1 MKKTKLLNASLSHY
15 IATLGH
21 TDSLVICDS
30 GLPISNQ
37 VERIDLALEAGVP
50 AFLQTVDVVISEMF
64 VEHAVVAKEIREKN
78 PQIHDALLDSLRKLS
93 EQQGNCIAVEYVEHE
108 EFKVLSSES
117 KAAVRTGEFSPYAN
131 IILYSGVPF

>member
-64 VEHAVVAKEIREKN
+64 VEHAVVAKEIREK
-78 PQIHDALLDSLRKLS
+78 IRKFMT
-93 EQQGNCIAVEYVEHE
+93 H
-108 EFKVLSSES
+108 F
-117 KAAVRTGEFSPYAN
+117 
-131 IILYSGVPF
+131 